1 MAGLRRRQP
10 AAAVRCHLAGARC
23 HLPGVRCHL
32 PGALAS
38 IPPAPAAAW
47 TAKNRMHF
55 DLRAPG
61 ETAAEVRRL
70 AVLGASVVRHDATH
84 TVMQDPEGNEFCV
97 EPGRAGAS

>member
-47 TAKNRMHF
+47 HTLPGTPHAVAAA
-55 DLRAPG
+55 RALTPSPG
-61 ETAAEVRRL
+61 GCPAR
-70 AVLGASVVRHDATH
+70 
-84 TVMQDPEGNEFCV
+84 
-97 EPGRAGAS
+97 